1 MAMSGGSGDEALS
14 DINVTPLVDVML
26 VLLIIFMVTAPA
38 LTTGV
43 KVDLPQASAEAVP
56 SVDESVIVTMTN
68 DGELFI
74 GETKVPRENLTQKIG
89 AIFGER
95 TDREVF
101 VRADQSVPYGNV
113 VKLLADLKAAGIAKV
128 GMITREEEIKRR

>member
-1 MAMSGGSGDEALS
+1 MAMSAQSEDGVIS

-38 LTTGV
+38 LTIGV
-43 KVDLPQASAEAVP
+43 DVQLPEATAAP
-56 SVDESVIVTMTN
+56 LAAVDESVVVTMTSK
-68 DGELFI
+68 GAIYI
-74 GETKVPRENLTQKIG
+74 GKTEVPRQNLAEKMT
-89 AIFGER
+89 AVFGER

-101 VRADQSVPYGNV
+101 VRADQSVPYGQV

-128 GMITREEEIKRR
+128 GMVTREEEIKRP

>member
-1 MAMSGGSGDEALS
+1 MAMNSGSGDEALS

-43 KVDLPQASAEAVP
+43 SVELPEASAEAMP
-56 SVDESVIVTMTN
+56 AEQESVIVTMSAK
-68 DGELFI
+68 GKLYI
-74 GETKVPRENLTQKIG
+74 GETEIPRKNLEEKVA

-101 VRADQSVPYGNV
+101 VRADQSVPYGQV

-128 GMITREEEIKRR
+128 GMVTREEEIKRP

>member
-1 MAMSGGSGDEALS
+1 MAMSSGNGDEALS

-43 KVDLPQASAEAVP
+43 NVELPEASAEAMP
-56 SVDESVIVTMTN
+56 AADESVIVTMTAK
-68 DGELFI
+68 GKLYI
-74 GETKVPRENLTQKIG
+74 GETEVPRQNLEEKIA

-101 VRADQSVPYGNV
+101 VRADQSVPYGKV

-128 GMITREEEIKRR
+128 GMVTREEEIKRP